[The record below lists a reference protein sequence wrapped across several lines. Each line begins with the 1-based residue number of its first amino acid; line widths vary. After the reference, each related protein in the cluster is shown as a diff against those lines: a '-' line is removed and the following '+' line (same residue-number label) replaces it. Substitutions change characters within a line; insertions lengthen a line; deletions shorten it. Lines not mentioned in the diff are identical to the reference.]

1 MMLLSKNDWTKIN
14 IFRNMQGKN
23 KKKTATYLIICLHLH
38 LYNKETEMDI
48 VIAGDGEVGMHLA
61 EALVRSNH
69 NITIVDPHE
78 ELLKMME
85 SHTDLMTITGDS
97 TSTDVLQRAN
107 VKRADLVIAVL
118 HDEHINLLTGII
130 AKKLGA
136 KKVIARVNTMENLSP
151 DVWRMY
157 QDLGIDGL
165 VSPED
170 IAAQEIISLLKKNA
184 SSETYDFAGGNL
196 QLFMV
201 KLEPEAE
208 ILGKTVDEVINQ
220 YEHIEFRVAAI
231 HRRQTTFIPQ
241 GDEVF
246 QVSDM
251 VYVVT
256 KPHAINAIIKLS
268 GKKQINVHNVMIVGG
283 GRVGRITAKRLE
295 HDLNIKILE
304 IDKERCMEL
313 TNHLSEALV
322 VNADA
327 RNLDLLEDEGIK
339 DMDAF
344 IAVTDNT
351 ETNILTCLQA
361 KSFGV
366 KKTIALVENIDYIDI
381 SQNIGIDSI
390 INKKLIAASYMV
402 KYTLGAKVSTLKS
415 LSGIDADIVE
425 FQVRAG
431 SAVTRKTIGQL
442 AMPLDAIIC
451 GITRDGESFIATDDF
466 QIEAD
471 DQVVVLALPNG
482 IPAVERLFH

>member
-1 MMLLSKNDWTKIN
+1 MN
-14 IFRNMQGKN
+14 
-23 KKKTATYLIICLHLH
+23 
-38 LYNKETEMDI
+38 I

-85 SHTDLMTITGDS
+85 SHSDLMTVTGDS
-97 TSTDVLQRAN
+97 TSTAVLQRAN
-107 VKRADLVIAVL
+107 VKRADLLIAVL

-151 DVWRMY
+151 EVWRMY

-165 VSPED
+165 LSPED

-208 ILGKTVDEVINQ
+208 ILGKTVDEVVDQ

-231 HRRQTTFIPQ
+231 HRRQSTFVPQ

-256 KPHAINAIIKLS
+256 KPHAINDIIKLS

-295 HDLNIKILE
+295 KELNIKILE
-304 IDKERCMEL
+304 IDKERCMDL
-313 TNHLSEALV
+313 TNYLSEALV

-402 KYTLGAKVSTLKS
+402 KYTLGAKVASLKS

-431 SAVTRKTIGQL
+431 SAVTRKPIGQL
-442 AMPLDAIIC
+442 PMPVDAIIC
-451 GITRDGESFIATDDF
+451 GITRDGESFIANDDF
-466 QIEAD
+466 QIETD

>member
-1 MMLLSKNDWTKIN
+1 
-14 IFRNMQGKN
+14 
-23 KKKTATYLIICLHLH
+23 
-38 LYNKETEMDI
+38 
-48 VIAGDGEVGMHLA
+48 MHLA

-78 ELLKMME
+78 ELLKLVE
-85 SHTDLMTITGDS
+85 SHSDLMTIKGDS
-97 TSTDVLQRAN
+97 TSTEVLQRAN
-107 VKRADLVIAVL
+107 VKRADMVIAVL
-118 HDEHINLLTGII
+118 HDEHINLLTAII
-130 AKKLGA
+130 AKKMGA

-151 DVWRMY
+151 SVWRMY

-165 VSPED
+165 LSPED

-201 KLEPEAE
+201 KLDPEAE
-208 ILGKTVDEVINQ
+208 ILGKTVNEVMDQ

-231 HRRQTTFIPQ
+231 HRRQSTFIPQ

-256 KPHAINAIIKLS
+256 KPHAIKDIIKLS

-295 HDLNIKILE
+295 SELNIKILE
-304 IDKERCMEL
+304 MDKERCMDL
-313 TNHLSEALV
+313 TNYLSEALV

-327 RNLDLLEDEGIK
+327 RNLDLLEDEGIM

-425 FQVRAG
+425 FEVRAG
-431 SAVTRKTIGQL
+431 SAVTRKAIGQL
-442 AMPLDAIIC
+442 AMPLDAVIC
-451 GITRDGESFIATDDF
+451 GITRDGESYIATDDF

-471 DQVVVLALPNG
+471 DQVVVLSLPNA

>member
-1 MMLLSKNDWTKIN
+1 
-14 IFRNMQGKN
+14 
-23 KKKTATYLIICLHLH
+23 
-38 LYNKETEMDI
+38 
-48 VIAGDGEVGMHLA
+48 MHLA

-78 ELLKMME
+78 ELLKMVE
-85 SHTDLMTITGDS
+85 SHSDLMTITGDS
-97 TSTDVLQRAN
+97 TSTEVLQRAN
-107 VKRADLVIAVL
+107 VKRADMVIAVL
-118 HDEHINLLTGII
+118 HDEHINLLTAII
-130 AKKLGA
+130 AKKMGA
-136 KKVIARVNTMENLSP
+136 KKVIARVNTMEDLSP
-151 DVWRMY
+151 NVWRMY

-165 VSPED
+165 LSPED

-184 SSETYDFAGGNL
+184 SSETYDFAGGSL

-201 KLEPEAE
+201 KLDPEAE
-208 ILGKTVDEVINQ
+208 ILGKTVNEVMDQ

-231 HRRQTTFIPQ
+231 HRRQSTFIPQ
-241 GDEVF
+241 GEEVF

-256 KPHAINAIIKLS
+256 KPHAIKDIIKLS
-268 GKKQINVHNVMIVGG
+268 GRKQINVHNVMIVGG
-283 GRVGRITAKRLE
+283 GRVGRLTAKRLE
-295 HDLNIKILE
+295 NELNIKILE
-304 IDKERCMEL
+304 MDKDRCMDL
-313 TNHLSEALV
+313 TNYLSEALV

-327 RNLDLLEDEGIK
+327 RNLDLLEDEGIM

-425 FQVRAG
+425 FEVRAG
-431 SAVTRKTIGQL
+431 SAVTRKAIGQL
-442 AMPLDAIIC
+442 AMPLDAVIC
-451 GITRDGESFIATDDF
+451 GITRDGESYIATDDF

-471 DQVVVLALPNG
+471 DQVVVLSLPNA

>member
-1 MMLLSKNDWTKIN
+1 MN
-14 IFRNMQGKN
+14 
-23 KKKTATYLIICLHLH
+23 
-38 LYNKETEMDI
+38 I

-69 NITIVDPHE
+69 SITIVDPHE

-85 SHTDLMTITGDS
+85 SHTDLMTVTGDS
-97 TSTDVLQRAN
+97 TSTAVLQRAN
-107 VKRADLVIAVL
+107 VKKADLMIAVL

-151 DVWRMY
+151 EVWRMY

-165 VSPED
+165 LSPED

-208 ILGKTVDEVINQ
+208 ILGKTVDEVVDQ

-231 HRRQTTFIPQ
+231 HRRQSTFVPQ

-246 QVSDM
+246 QVADM

-256 KPHAINAIIKLS
+256 KPHAINDIIKLS

-295 HDLNIKILE
+295 KELNIKILE
-304 IDKERCMEL
+304 IDKERCMDL
-313 TNHLSEALV
+313 TNYLSEALV

-451 GITRDGESFIATDDF
+451 GITRDGESFIASDDF

>member
-1 MMLLSKNDWTKIN
+1 MN
-14 IFRNMQGKN
+14 
-23 KKKTATYLIICLHLH
+23 
-38 LYNKETEMDI
+38 I

-85 SHTDLMTITGDS
+85 SHSDLMTITGDS
-97 TSTDVLQRAN
+97 TSTAVLQRAN

-118 HDEHINLLTGII
+118 HDEHINLLTSII

-151 DVWRMY
+151 EVWRMY

-165 VSPED
+165 LSPED

-208 ILGKTVDEVINQ
+208 ILGKTVDQVMDQ
-220 YEHIEFRVAAI
+220 YEHIEFRGAAI
-231 HRRQTTFIPQ
+231 HRRQSTFVPH
-241 GDEVF
+241 GEEVF
-246 QVSDM
+246 QVGDM

-256 KPHAINAIIKLS
+256 KPHAIKDIIRLS

-295 HDLNIKILE
+295 SELNIKILE
-304 IDKERCMEL
+304 MDKERCMDL
-313 TNHLSEALV
+313 TNYLSEALV

-402 KYTLGAKVSTLKS
+402 KYTLGAKVSNLKS

-425 FQVRAG
+425 FEVRAG
-431 SAVTRKTIGQL
+431 SAVTRKPIGQL
-442 AMPLDAIIC
+442 PMPNDAIIC
-451 GITRDGESFIATDDF
+451 GITRDGESYIATEDF
-466 QIEAD
+466 QIETD
-471 DQVVVLALPNG
+471 DQVVVLALPNA

>member
-1 MMLLSKNDWTKIN
+1 MN
-14 IFRNMQGKN
+14 
-23 KKKTATYLIICLHLH
+23 
-38 LYNKETEMDI
+38 I

-85 SHTDLMTITGDS
+85 SHSDLMTITGDS
-97 TSTDVLQRAN
+97 TSTAVLQRAN

-151 DVWRMY
+151 EVWRMY

-165 VSPED
+165 LSPED

-208 ILGKTVDEVINQ
+208 ILGKTVDQVMDQ

-231 HRRQTTFIPQ
+231 HRRQSTFIPQ
-241 GDEVF
+241 GEEVF

-256 KPHAINAIIKLS
+256 KPHAINDIIKLS

-283 GRVGRITAKRLE
+283 GRVGLINAKRLE
-295 HDLNIKILE
+295 NELNIKILE
-304 IDKERCMEL
+304 MDKERCMDL
-313 TNHLSEALV
+313 TNYLSEALV

-344 IAVTDNT
+344 IAVTENT

-361 KSFGV
+361 KSFGG
-366 KKTIALVENIDYIDI
+366 KKTIALVENLDYIGI

-425 FQVRAG
+425 FEVRAG
-431 SAVTRKTIGQL
+431 SAVTRKAIGQL
-442 AMPLDAIIC
+442 AMPNDAIIC
-451 GITRDGESFIATDDF
+451 GITRDGESYIATEDF
-466 QIEAD
+466 QIETD
-471 DQVVVLALPNG
+471 DQVVVQALPNA

>member
-1 MMLLSKNDWTKIN
+1 
-14 IFRNMQGKN
+14 
-23 KKKTATYLIICLHLH
+23 
-38 LYNKETEMDI
+38 MDI
-48 VIAGDGEVGMHLA
+48 VIAGDGEVGLHLA
-61 EALVRSNH
+61 EALVRDKH

-78 ELLKMME
+78 ELLKLVE
-85 SHTDLMTITGDS
+85 SHSDLMTITGDS
-97 TSTDVLQRAN
+97 TSTSVLRRAN
-107 VKRADLVIAVL
+107 VAKADLVIAVL

-130 AKKLGA
+130 AKKMGA

-151 DVWRMY
+151 EVWRMY

-165 VSPED
+165 LSPED

-208 ILGKTVDEVINQ
+208 ILGKTVDEVVDQ

-231 HRRQTTFIPQ
+231 HRRQTTFVPQ

-256 KPHAINAIIKLS
+256 KPHAIKDIIKLS

-295 HDLNIKILE
+295 KELNIKVLE
-304 IDKERCMEL
+304 MDKERCMDL
-313 TNHLSEALV
+313 TNYLSEALV

-327 RNLDLLEDEGIK
+327 RNLDMLEDEGLK

-425 FQVRAG
+425 FEVRAG
-431 SAVTRKTIGQL
+431 SAVTRKPIGQL
-442 AMPLDAIIC
+442 AMPIDAIIC

-466 QIEAD
+466 QIETD

>member
-1 MMLLSKNDWTKIN
+1 MN
-14 IFRNMQGKN
+14 
-23 KKKTATYLIICLHLH
+23 
-38 LYNKETEMDI
+38 I

-85 SHTDLMTITGDS
+85 SHSDLMTITGDS
-97 TSTDVLQRAN
+97 TSTAVLQRAN

-165 VSPED
+165 LSPED

-201 KLEPEAE
+201 KLESEAE
-208 ILGKTVDEVINQ
+208 ILGKTVNEVMDQ

-231 HRRQTTFIPQ
+231 HRRQSTFVPQ
-241 GDEVF
+241 GEEMF
-246 QVSDM
+246 QVGDM

-256 KPHAINAIIKLS
+256 KPHAIKDIIRLS

-295 HDLNIKILE
+295 NELNIKVLE
-304 IDKERCMEL
+304 MDKERCMDL
-313 TNHLSEALV
+313 TNYLSEALV

-425 FQVRAG
+425 FEVRAG
-431 SAVTRKTIGQL
+431 SAVTRKAIGQL
-442 AMPLDAIIC
+442 AMPNDAIIC
-451 GITRDGESFIATDDF
+451 GITRDGESYIATEDF
-466 QIEAD
+466 QIETD
-471 DQVVVLALPNG
+471 DQVVVLALPNA

>member
-1 MMLLSKNDWTKIN
+1 
-14 IFRNMQGKN
+14 
-23 KKKTATYLIICLHLH
+23 
-38 LYNKETEMDI
+38 MDI
-48 VIAGDGEVGMHLA
+48 VIAGDGEVGLHLA
-61 EALVRSNH
+61 EALVRDNH

-85 SHTDLMTITGDS
+85 SHADLMTITGDS
-97 TSTDVLQRAN
+97 TSTSVLRRAN
-107 VKRADLVIAVL
+107 VAKSDLVIAVL

-151 DVWRMY
+151 EVWRMY

-165 VSPED
+165 LSPED
-170 IAAQEIISLLKKNA
+170 IAAQEIISLLKQNA
-184 SSETYDFAGGNL
+184 SLETYDFSGGKL

-201 KLEPEAE
+201 KLESEAE
-208 ILGKTVDEVINQ
+208 IIGKTVEEVTEQ
-220 YEHIEFRVAAI
+220 YQHIDFRIAAI
-231 HRRQTTFIPQ
+231 HRRQNTFIPQ
-241 GDEVF
+241 DDTVF
-246 QVSDM
+246 QIADM

-256 KPHAINAIIKLS
+256 KPHAIKDIIKLS
-268 GKKQINVHNVMIVGG
+268 GKKHINIHNVMIIGG

-295 HDLNIKILE
+295 NDLNIKILE
-304 IDKERCMEL
+304 KSKERCMDL
-313 TNHLSEALV
+313 TNYLSKALV

-327 RNLDLLEDEGIK
+327 RNLDMLEEEDIAS
-339 DMDAF
+339 MDAF

-361 KSFGV
+361 KAFGV

-402 KYTLGAKVSTLKS
+402 RYTLGAKVSSMKC

-425 FQVRAG
+425 FEVRQG
-431 SAVTRKTIGQL
+431 SAVTRKMIGKL
-442 AMPLDAIIC
+442 PMPTDAIIC
-451 GITRDGESFIATDDF
+451 GIVRDGDSFIATEDFEIQTDDR
-466 QIEAD
+466 
-471 DQVVVLALPNG
+471 VVVLALPNA

>member
-1 MMLLSKNDWTKIN
+1 
-14 IFRNMQGKN
+14 
-23 KKKTATYLIICLHLH
+23 
-38 LYNKETEMDI
+38 
-48 VIAGDGEVGMHLA
+48 MHLA

-85 SHTDLMTITGDS
+85 SHSDLMTITGDS
-97 TSTDVLQRAN
+97 TSTAVLQRAN

-165 VSPED
+165 LSPED

-201 KLEPEAE
+201 KLESEAE
-208 ILGKTVDEVINQ
+208 ILGKTVNEVMDQ

-231 HRRQTTFIPQ
+231 HRRQSTFVPQ
-241 GDEVF
+241 GEEMF
-246 QVSDM
+246 QVGDM

-256 KPHAINAIIKLS
+256 KPHAIKDIIRLS

-295 HDLNIKILE
+295 NELNIKVLE
-304 IDKERCMEL
+304 MDKERCMDL
-313 TNHLSEALV
+313 TNYLSEALV

-425 FQVRAG
+425 FEVRAG
-431 SAVTRKTIGQL
+431 SAVTRKPIGQL
-442 AMPLDAIIC
+442 AMPTDAIIC

-466 QIEAD
+466 QIETD
-471 DQVVVLALPNG
+471 DQVVVLALPAG

>member
-1 MMLLSKNDWTKIN
+1 M
-14 IFRNMQGKN
+14 
-23 KKKTATYLIICLHLH
+23 
-38 LYNKETEMDI
+38 
-48 VIAGDGEVGMHLA
+48 GMHLA

-69 NITIVDPHE
+69 DITLVDPHE

-85 SHTDLMTITGDS
+85 SHSDLMTITGDS
-97 TSTDVLQRAN
+97 TSTDVLLRAN
-107 VKRADLVIAVL
+107 VKHADLVIAVL

-151 DVWRMY
+151 EVWRMY

-165 VSPED
+165 LSPED
-170 IAAQEIISLLKKNA
+170 IAAQEIISLLKQNA
-184 SSETYDFAGGNL
+184 SLETYDFSGGKL

-201 KLEPEAE
+201 KLESEAE

-220 YEHIEFRVAAI
+220 YEHLEFRIAAI
-231 HRRQTTFIPQ
+231 HRRQSTFIPQ
-241 GDEVF
+241 GEDMF
-246 QVSDM
+246 QIGDM

-256 KPHAINAIIKLS
+256 KPHAVKDIIKLS
-268 GKKQINVHNVMIVGG
+268 GKKKINIHNVMIVGG

-295 HDLNIKILE
+295 HELNIKVLE
-304 IDKERCMEL
+304 NNKERCMDL
-313 TNHLSEALV
+313 TNYLSEALV

-327 RNLDLLEDEGIK
+327 RDLDMLEDEGIK

-402 KYTLGAKVSTLKS
+402 KYTLGAKVSSLKC

-425 FQVRAG
+425 FDVRAG
-431 SAVTRKTIGQL
+431 SAVTRKPIGQL
-442 AMPLDAIIC
+442 AMPTDAIIC
-451 GITRDGESFIATDDF
+451 GITRDGESYIATDDF
-466 QIEAD
+466 QIETD
-471 DQVVVLALPNG
+471 DQVVVLALPDA

>member
-1 MMLLSKNDWTKIN
+1 MN
-14 IFRNMQGKN
+14 
-23 KKKTATYLIICLHLH
+23 
-38 LYNKETEMDI
+38 I

-78 ELLKMME
+78 ELLKLVE
-85 SHTDLMTITGDS
+85 SHSDLMTIKGDS
-97 TSTDVLQRAN
+97 TSTEVLQRAN
-107 VKRADLVIAVL
+107 VKRADMVIAVL
-118 HDEHINLLTGII
+118 HDEHINLLTAII
-130 AKKLGA
+130 AKKMGA

-151 DVWRMY
+151 SVWRMY

-165 VSPED
+165 LSPED

-201 KLEPEAE
+201 KLDPEAE
-208 ILGKTVDEVINQ
+208 ILGKTVNEVMDQ

-231 HRRQTTFIPQ
+231 HRRQSTFIPQ

-256 KPHAINAIIKLS
+256 KPHAIKDIIKLS

-295 HDLNIKILE
+295 SELNIKILE
-304 IDKERCMEL
+304 MDKERCMDL
-313 TNHLSEALV
+313 TNYLSEALV

-327 RNLDLLEDEGIK
+327 RNLDLLEDEGIM

-425 FQVRAG
+425 FEVRAG
-431 SAVTRKTIGQL
+431 SAVTRKAIGQL
-442 AMPLDAIIC
+442 AMPLDAVIC
-451 GITRDGESFIATDDF
+451 GITRDGESYIATDDF

-471 DQVVVLALPNG
+471 DQVVVLSLPNA

>member
-1 MMLLSKNDWTKIN
+1 
-14 IFRNMQGKN
+14 
-23 KKKTATYLIICLHLH
+23 
-38 LYNKETEMDI
+38 
-48 VIAGDGEVGMHLA
+48 MHLA

-85 SHTDLMTITGDS
+85 SHSDLMTITGDS
-97 TSTDVLQRAN
+97 TSTAVLQRAN
-107 VKRADLVIAVL
+107 VKKADLMIAVL

-136 KKVIARVNTMENLSP
+136 KQVIARVNTMENLSP
-151 DVWRMY
+151 EVWRMY

-165 VSPED
+165 LSP
-170 IAAQEIISLLKKNA
+170 
-184 SSETYDFAGGNL
+184 GNL

-220 YEHIEFRVAAI
+220 YEHIEFRIAAI
-231 HRRQTTFIPQ
+231 HRRQNTFVPQ

-246 QVSDM
+246 QVADM

-256 KPHAINAIIKLS
+256 KPHAIKDIIKLS

-295 HDLNIKILE
+295 KELNIKILE
-304 IDKERCMEL
+304 IDKERCMDL
-313 TNHLSEALV
+313 TNYLSEALV

-425 FQVRAG
+425 FEVRAG
-431 SAVTRKTIGQL
+431 SAVTRKPIGQL
-442 AMPLDAIIC
+442 AMPTDAIIC

-466 QIEAD
+466 QIETD
-471 DQVVVLALPNG
+471 DQVVVLALPAG

>member
-1 MMLLSKNDWTKIN
+1 MN
-14 IFRNMQGKN
+14 
-23 KKKTATYLIICLHLH
+23 
-38 LYNKETEMDI
+38 I

-107 VKRADLVIAVL
+107 VKRADLVISVL

-151 DVWRMY
+151 EVWRMY

-165 VSPED
+165 LSPED

-313 TNHLSEALV
+313 TNHLSETLV

-390 INKKLIAASYMV
+390 INKKLISASYMV

-442 AMPLDAIIC
+442 DMPLDAIIC

-471 DQVVVLALPNG
+471 DQVVVLALPSG

>member
-1 MMLLSKNDWTKIN
+1 
-14 IFRNMQGKN
+14 
-23 KKKTATYLIICLHLH
+23 
-38 LYNKETEMDI
+38 MDI

>member
-1 MMLLSKNDWTKIN
+1 MGL
-14 IFRNMQGKN
+14 
-23 KKKTATYLIICLHLH
+23 
-38 LYNKETEMDI
+38 
-48 VIAGDGEVGMHLA
+48 HLA

-69 NITIVDPHE
+69 DITIVDPHE

-85 SHTDLMTITGDS
+85 SHSDLMTITGDS
-97 TSTDVLQRAN
+97 TSTAVLQRAN
-107 VKRADLVIAVL
+107 VKHADLVIAVL

-151 DVWRMY
+151 EVWRMY

-165 VSPED
+165 LSPED
-170 IAAQEIISLLKKNA
+170 IAAQEIISLLKQNA
-184 SSETYDFAGGNL
+184 SLETYDFSGGKL

-201 KLEPEAE
+201 KLESEAE
-208 ILGKTVDEVINQ
+208 ILGKTVDEVIDQ
-220 YEHIEFRVAAI
+220 YQHLEFRIAAI
-231 HRRQTTFIPQ
+231 HRRQSTFIPQ
-241 GDEVF
+241 GEDVF
-246 QVSDM
+246 QIGDM

-256 KPHAINAIIKLS
+256 KPHAVKDIIKLS
-268 GKKQINVHNVMIVGG
+268 GKKKINVHNVMIVGG

-295 HDLNIKILE
+295 NELNIKVLE
-304 IDKERCMEL
+304 NNKERCMDL
-313 TNHLSEALV
+313 TNYLSEALV

-327 RNLDLLEDEGIK
+327 RDLDLLEDEGIK

-402 KYTLGAKVSTLKS
+402 KYTLGAKVSSLKC

-425 FQVRAG
+425 FDVRAG

-442 AMPLDAIIC
+442 AMPNDAIIC

-466 QIEAD
+466 QIETD
-471 DQVVVLALPNG
+471 DLVVVLALPNG

>member
-1 MMLLSKNDWTKIN
+1 
-14 IFRNMQGKN
+14 
-23 KKKTATYLIICLHLH
+23 
-38 LYNKETEMDI
+38 
-48 VIAGDGEVGMHLA
+48 MHLA

-85 SHTDLMTITGDS
+85 SHSDLMTITGDS
-97 TSTDVLQRAN
+97 TSTAVLQRAN
-107 VKRADLVIAVL
+107 VKKADLLIAVL

-130 AKKLGA
+130 AKKMGA

-151 DVWRMY
+151 EVWRMY

-165 VSPED
+165 LSPED

-208 ILGKTVDEVINQ
+208 ILGKTVDEVVDQ

-231 HRRQTTFIPQ
+231 HRRQTTFVPQ

-256 KPHAINAIIKLS
+256 KPHAIKDIIKLS

-295 HDLNIKILE
+295 KDLNIKILE
-304 IDKERCMEL
+304 INKERCMDL
-313 TNHLSEALV
+313 TNYLSEALV

-344 IAVTDNT
+344 IAVSDNT

-415 LSGIDADIVE
+415 LNGIDADIVE
-425 FQVRAG
+425 FDVRAG
-431 SAVTRKTIGQL
+431 SAVTRKPIGQL
-442 AMPLDAIIC
+442 AMPTDAAIC
-451 GITRDGESFIATDDF
+451 GITRDGESYIATEDF
-466 QIEAD
+466 QIETD
-471 DQVVVLALPNG
+471 DQVVVLALPNA
-482 IPAVERLFH
+482 IPAVERLFY